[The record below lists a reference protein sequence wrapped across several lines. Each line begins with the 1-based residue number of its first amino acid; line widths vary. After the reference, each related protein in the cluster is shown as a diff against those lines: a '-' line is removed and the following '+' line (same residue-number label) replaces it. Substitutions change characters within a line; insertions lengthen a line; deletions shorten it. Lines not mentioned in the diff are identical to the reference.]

1 MIIDRLHTGISELIH
16 SDTAIKYNINNMP
29 DIQHID
35 NMQKLI
41 HYVLQPIRLH
51 FNRPIDISGGY
62 RSKALWI
69 KLRELGMNPSPT
81 SMHLDGKAADFTIRG
96 VNSKEVFNWIKNS
109 GIEFDELI
117 YEYSSTGAVWI
128 HIAYNHGKN
137 RNKVIDNYKGY

>member
-1 MIIDRLHTGISELIH
+1 MLVDRLHTSISELIH

-29 DIQHID
+29 TIQHLD

-62 RSKALWI
+62 RSKALWT
-69 KLRELGMNPSPT
+69 KLRDLGINPSPT

-96 VNSKEVFNWIKNS
+96 VNSKEVFNWIKDS

-117 YEYSSTGAVWI
+117 YEYSSNGSVWI

-137 RNKVIDNYKGY
+137 RNKVIDNYNPY